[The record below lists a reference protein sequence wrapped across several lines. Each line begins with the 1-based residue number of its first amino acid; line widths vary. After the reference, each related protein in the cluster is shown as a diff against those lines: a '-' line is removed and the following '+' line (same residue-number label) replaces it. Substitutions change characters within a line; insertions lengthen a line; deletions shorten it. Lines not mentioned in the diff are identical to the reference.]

1 MVIWF
6 NQVAHWWTNFENS
19 FYDFQIVLYPDG
31 KIDMNYNTLT
41 GNHTA
46 TVGIQDLNGTSGMKV
61 AFDQSY
67 LHDGLSLRF
76 SQGPEWVSVSP
87 FTGTVD
93 GGASETLIVEA
104 NSMGL
109 DVGTYEG
116 YLRLVTSGGNAG
128 LPISMLVG
136 EDSILYGDIN
146 GDDQINVQDIIF
158 LINYILDIESFDQNQ
173 FNSADMNGDGILNI
187 QDVILILNVILR

>member
-1 MVIWF
+1 
-6 NQVAHWWTNFENS
+6 
-19 FYDFQIVLYPDG
+19 
-31 KIDMNYNTLT
+31 
-41 GNHTA
+41 
-46 TVGIQDLNGTSGMKV
+46 
-61 AFDQSY
+61 
-67 LHDGLSLRF
+67 
-76 SQGPEWVSVSP
+76 
-87 FTGTVD
+87 
-93 GGASETLIVEA
+93 
-104 NSMGL
+104 MGL

-158 LINYILDIESFDQNQ
+158 LINYILDIESFDQTQ